1 MKNKWVTFSEVAK
14 KRKTVKKI
22 NTQSNV
28 YSEDYGAMSAR
39 EIADA
44 LGISKRRVNQ
54 LLKSAL
60 TKLKKQVTI
69 VYGDIDVD
77 HFLL

>member
-1 MKNKWVTFSEVAK
+1 MKNKCVTFSEVAK
-14 KRKTVKKI
+14 K
-22 NTQSNV
+22 SNV

-60 TKLKKQVTI
+60 TKLKNQVTI